1 MILLP
6 SRIHLESSSSE
17 VRVFSQTIE
26 VKCDIQNNSL
36 IVVVV
41 HLTLTASINE
51 YHGPKPPLPNMNTI
65 QLFEIC
71 LSRNMDS
78 TGSLN
83 AVETCRHNIHASAR
97 SFSFFRFSRIRI
109 HISFG
114 SERVRRVAILF
125 DWPHELVLQS
135 LRGGLK
141 KRSRR
146 GVWRKEGACASKR
159 TSRGAIHFSTST
171 KNLTSF
177 GALEKAHILSSVSW
191 IEQISFRPID
201 IVLSDQKNPSLR
213 PSIHQSARSFLESS
227 TRTLLL

>member
-114 SERVRRVAILF
+114 NERACRVAILF
-125 DWPHELVLQS
+125 DWPHALVLQS

-141 KRSRR
+141 KRSRLGCGEKR
-146 GVWRKEGACASKR
+146 ALAPQNVPHVVRSTFRPQPRTSPLLEHSKR
-159 TSRGAIHFSTST
+159 
-171 KNLTSF
+171 
-177 GALEKAHILSSVSW
+177 HISCL
-191 IEQISFRPID
+191 
-201 IVLSDQKNPSLR
+201 L
-213 PSIHQSARSFLESS
+213 FLG
-227 TRTLLL
+227 